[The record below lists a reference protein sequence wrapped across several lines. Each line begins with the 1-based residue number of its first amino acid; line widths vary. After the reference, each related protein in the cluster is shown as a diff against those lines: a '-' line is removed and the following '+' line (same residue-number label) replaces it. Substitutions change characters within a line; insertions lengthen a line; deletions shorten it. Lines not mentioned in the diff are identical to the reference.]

1 MANGAL
7 VSICNKYG
15 EMPVDK
21 AKAPL
26 RELLRGLSPPTAVSS
41 SCPSLSLSTQQLR
54 SRLCLSSPERAEK
67 MGQNL
72 NRIPYKDTFWKG
84 TTRTRPRESA
94 VRGGVVRE

>member
-26 RELLRGLSPPTAVSS
+26 RELLRGLSPPTACVV
-41 SCPSLSLSTQQLR
+41 
-54 SRLCLSSPERAEK
+54 LSSPVSFHTTAEIKTLSFFPRAGRED
-67 MGQNL
+67 GPESE
-72 NRIPYKDTFWKG
+72 PYSIQGHILEGDY
-84 TTRTRPRESA
+84 PHSA
-94 VRGGVVRE
+94 P